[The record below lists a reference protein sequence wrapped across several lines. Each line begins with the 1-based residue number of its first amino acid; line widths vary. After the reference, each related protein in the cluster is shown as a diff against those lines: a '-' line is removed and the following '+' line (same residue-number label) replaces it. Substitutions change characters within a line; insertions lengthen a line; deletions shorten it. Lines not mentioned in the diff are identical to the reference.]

1 MAITDWPVDERP
13 RERLLQQGAQSLS
26 DAELLAIFLRVGVVG
41 KSAVDVSREL
51 LQGFGG
57 LRALLTASRDQFCAY
72 HGMGDAKYALLQA
85 VLEMGRRHLAEE
97 WQRGGCLDSPQRVRQ
112 YLSASLRDRCREIFA
127 VIFLD
132 NRHRV
137 IKWEEM
143 FSGTIDGA
151 TVHIREILK
160 RALELNAAAL
170 IVAHNHP
177 SGVAEPSSAD
187 LALTRR
193 LESAMQLLDL
203 RLLDHFI
210 VGDGEPLSLREQGG
224 W

>member
-13 RERLLQQGAQSLS
+13 RERLLHKGAQSLS

-51 LQGFGG
+51 LQNFGG
-57 LRALLTASRDQFCAY
+57 LRALLTATRDQFCAH

-97 WQRGGCLDSPQRVRQ
+97 WQRGTCLDSPQRVRQ

-137 IKWEEM
+137 LKLEEM

-193 LESAMQLLDL
+193 LESAMQLLEL